1 MEEKPT
7 ETEIS
12 RYRFN
17 VDQYDKMKEV
27 GILPLKRGVE
37 LLDGVVWDP
46 SPLIR
51 NRCHPALKGGVTRF
65 LNELVGLPEEIDSQI
80 HKYTA
85 DEYQLMGVEGIL
97 TRDDRV
103 ELIDGEIVLMPPMLS
118 PHAARV
124 SRINRLFT
132 SVFDE
137 SQAVVWVQ
145 CPIRLSYNGE
155 PEPDVSLLLPRPDF
169 YEEALPDPRDV
180 LLVVEV
186 ADSTLRSDRN
196 QKVPMYAIN
205 GIPELW
211 LVNLREDVVEVYR
224 NPRGG
229 AYSEVTRLQ
238 RGETV
243 SPLAF
248 PEVLLEVADILG

>member
-1 MEEKPT
+1 MEAKSK
-7 ETEIS
+7 ETEVS

-17 VDQYDKMKEV
+17 VDQYHKMKEV
-27 GILPLKRGVE
+27 GILPLERGVE

-46 SPLIR
+46 SPLVR

-65 LNELVGLPEEIDSQI
+65 LNELVGLPEEFDAQI

-97 TRDDRV
+97 TGDDRV
-103 ELIDGEIVLMPPMLS
+103 ELIDGEIVLMPPMLD
-118 PHAARV
+118 PHAFTI
-124 SRINRLFT
+124 SRLIVIFGGLFMEKRAT
-132 SVFDE
+132 P
-137 SQAVVWVQ
+137 WVQ
-145 CPIRLSYNGE
+145 CPIRSSYNGR
-155 PEPDVSLLLPRPDF
+155 PEPDLALLRPDLRLDR
-169 YEEALPDPRDV
+169 LPSPQDV

-186 ADSTLRSDRN
+186 SDSTLRSDRN
-196 QKVPMYAIN
+196 VKGPLYALN
-205 GIPELW
+205 GIPEMW

-224 NPRGG
+224 NPEGG
-229 AYSEVTRLQ
+229 AYLEVTRLQ

-248 PEVLLEVADILG
+248 PDVLLEVADILG